1 MNDSKQKM
9 KKILFLIPNLMH
21 GGAEKVLVNL
31 VNNLDSSKYEVTLFS
46 IFDEGV
52 NKEFLNKN
60 IKYRF
65 KFKNVFR
72 GNSHFLKL
80 FSPKI
85 LYQWFVKEEYDIA
98 ISFLEGP
105 AARIISGCQ
114 NPKTKKIAW
123 IHTEIQ
129 DRNTAKVGF
138 RTLKEA
144 QKQYEKF
151 DRIIGVSQ
159 NVVEGIQKFITTKTP
174 SQVLYNVNETQ
185 SIIEKG
191 KEPIDV
197 IFSKEIPTLIS
208 VGKIVK
214 IKGFDRLLEAHQQLI
229 KEGIL
234 HEIFLVGIG
243 GEEENLAKKAKDLGL
258 SKSFKLLG
266 FHKNPYQL
274 MAKSD
279 LYICSSHREGFST
292 AVTEALIL
300 GVPVVSTDVSGAKE
314 LLGENNEF
322 GIVTDNSTAGIYEG
336 LKTLLTQPE
345 KLAHY
350 KTQAEIRGKEFS
362 TQKTVI
368 AVEQLL
374 DSLLHE

>member
-60 IKYRF
+60 IKYQS
-65 KFKNVFR
+65 KFKKVFR
-72 GNSHFLKL
+72 GNSQLMKL
-80 FSPKI
+80 FSPNF
-85 LYQWFVKEEYDIA
+85 LYRFMIKESYDIVVA
-98 ISFLEGP
+98 YLEGP
-105 AARIISGCQ
+105 AARIVSGCT
-114 NPKTKKIAW
+114 NPDTKTIAW
-123 IHTEIQ
+123 IHIELTDEQ
-129 DRNTAKVGF
+129 KAKVGF
-138 RTLKEA
+138 RTLSES
-144 QKQYEKF
+144 QKCYEKF
-151 DRIIGVSQ
+151 DSIIAVSKNVAENFQKYITKRIPL
-159 NVVEGIQKFITTKTP
+159 K
-174 SQVLYNVNETQ
+174 VLYNTNETEL
-185 SIIEKG
+185 IKIW
-191 KEPIDV
+191 
-197 IFSKEIPTLIS
+197 SKESIENEFEKDALQICS
-208 VGKIVK
+208 VAKIMK
-214 IKGFDRLLEAHQQLI
+214 TKGFDRLIEVHKKLIDEGYKHYINILGIGEEQTKLEKKI
-229 KEGIL
+229 KE
-234 HEIFLVGIG
+234 
-243 GEEENLAKKAKDLGL
+243 LGVE
-258 SKSFKLLG
+258 KTFRFLG
-266 FHKNPYQL
+266 FHKNPYKIL
-274 MAKSD
+274 SKND

-300 GVPVVSTDVSGAKE
+300 GVPVVSTNVSGAKE

-322 GIVTDNSTAGIYEG
+322 GIVTDNSTAGIYDG

-350 KTQAEIRGKEFS
+350 KIQAEIRGKEFS